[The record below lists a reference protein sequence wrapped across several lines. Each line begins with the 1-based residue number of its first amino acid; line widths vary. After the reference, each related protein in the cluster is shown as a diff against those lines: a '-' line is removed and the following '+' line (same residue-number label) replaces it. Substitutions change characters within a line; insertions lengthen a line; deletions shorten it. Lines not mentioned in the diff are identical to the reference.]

1 MPLRVLTIDD
11 NEDDLLFT
19 RIALTRCGVEYTID
33 AYLKAQEALDHL
45 RDTPSHGVDLIL
57 LDINMP
63 VMNGFD
69 FLEAFEALTPAQ
81 RGSAVVVLLTS
92 SSDSSDRESA
102 ARFASVRGFLT
113 KPLERSAAAEL
124 PALTRGH

>member
-1 MPLRVLTIDD
+1 MPLRILMIDD

-19 RIALTRCGVEYTID
+19 RIALTRCGVDYDISAHT
-33 AYLKAQEALDHL
+33 KAQDALDEL
-45 RDTPSHGVDLIL
+45 RCTSGSGVDLIL

-69 FLEAFEALTPAQ
+69 FLEAFEALAPEQ
-81 RGSAVVVLLTS
+81 RGTAVVVLLS
-92 SSDSSDRESA
+92 SSRDALDRERA

-113 KPLERSAAAEL
+113 KPLERSAAAKL
-124 PALTRGH
+124 PTLVPG

>member
-1 MPLRVLTIDD
+1 MPLRILMIDD

-19 RIALTRCGVEYTID
+19 RIALTRCGVDYDIR
-33 AYLKAQEALDHL
+33 AHIKAQDALNEL
-45 RDTPSHGVDLIL
+45 RMTPDHGVDLIL

-69 FLEAFEALTPAQ
+69 FLEAFEALTPEQ
-81 RGSAVVVLLTS
+81 RGSAVVVLLS
-92 SSDSSDRESA
+92 SSRDARDRERA

-113 KPLERSAAAEL
+113 KPLERPAAAEL
-124 PALTRGH
+124 ATLVPG

>member
-11 NEDDLLFT
+11 NDDDLLFT
-19 RIALTRCGVEYTID
+19 RIALSRCGVEYDIS
-33 AYLKAQEALDHL
+33 AYPKAQEALDYL
-45 RDTPSHGVDLIL
+45 RDTPGHGVDLIL

-69 FLEAFEALTPAQ
+69 FLEAFEALSPAQ
-81 RGSAVVVLLTS
+81 RGRAVVVLLS
-92 SSDSSDRESA
+92 SSRDALDRERA

-113 KPLERSAAAEL
+113 KPLERPAAAGL
-124 PALTRGH
+124 PDLVPT